1 MIHRW
6 VYQGRSCFC
15 HFTSSYKSSIP
26 GEVHLDIKDHIA
38 INMLKNSRSFF
49 VFQDRECWH
58 HNFHFLLYGILQQSC
73 PCLVPNH
80 KPWSLKCFLTGQCVL
95 SHTSPIIPGRHHPPI
110 LDLFFESVDITSH
123 FLYIANIICLPLPWW
138 ISILQFKTIPLSSA
152 NCVGHQVDGS
162 KGWLCS
168 VDRIGEQQW

>member
-15 HFTSSYKSSIP
+15 HLTSSYKSSIP

-110 LDLFFESVDITSH
+110 LDLFLRVLTSPHIFFTLQILSVCPCLDESQYCN
-123 FLYIANIICLPLPWW
+123 LRQYLCL
-138 ISILQFKTIPLSSA
+138 LQTVLATKWTVARGDFAVL
-152 NCVGHQVDGS
+152 
-162 KGWLCS
+162 
-168 VDRIGEQQW
+168 IG